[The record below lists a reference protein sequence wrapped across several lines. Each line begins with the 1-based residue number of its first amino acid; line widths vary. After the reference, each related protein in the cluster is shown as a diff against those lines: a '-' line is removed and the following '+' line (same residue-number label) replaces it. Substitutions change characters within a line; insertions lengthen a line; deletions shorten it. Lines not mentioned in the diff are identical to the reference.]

1 MVTLR
6 TLLEEMG
13 KLKASDLH
21 ITAGVAAQMRVDG
34 TLVSSKISGVL
45 TPDLTQR
52 LAYSA
57 LTDEQKKTFE
67 NDHEL
72 DFSFGVK
79 GLARFRGNCFVQRGV
94 VTMVVRMIPFD
105 VTPFEALGLP
115 QAVLK
120 FSSLPRGLVLVT
132 GPTGSGKSTTLASL
146 IDRINTEEA
155 LHIVTIEDPI
165 EFMHVHKK
173 CVINQR
179 EVGSDTMSFSNAL
192 RHVLRQDPDVILLGE
207 MRDRETVETALMIAE
222 TGHLAF
228 ATLHTNSAVESISRI
243 VDMFPANQHDAIY
256 SQLAFVLQGVVT
268 QSLLPRAGGTGR
280 SVAAEV
286 LVCTPA
292 VSALIREGKTHQIYS
307 LIQAGTKHGMQT
319 MNQSLVNLVNR
330 REITFE
336 DAHRRSSD
344 PKEFE
349 GMLGRSDGPM
359 AGKAGSYGEPAISS
373 VSDRSRF

>member
-6 TLLEEMG
+6 TLLEEMS
-13 KLKASDLH
+13 KVRASDLH
-21 ITAGVAAQMRVDG
+21 ITAGVPAQLRVDG
-34 TLVSSKISGVL
+34 SLVASTTSGVL
-45 TPDLTQR
+45 TPDMTQR

-57 LTDEQKKTFE
+57 LTDEQKKIFE

-79 GLARFRGNCFVQRGV
+79 GLARFRGNCFIQRGV
-94 VTMVVRMIPFD
+94 VTMVVRMIPFE
-105 VTPFEALGLP
+105 VTPFESLGLP
-115 QAVLK
+115 PSVLK
-120 FSSLPRGLVLVT
+120 FASLPRGLVLVT
-132 GPTGSGKSTTLASL
+132 GPTGSGKSTTLAAL
-146 IDRINTEEA
+146 IDRINSEES

-165 EFMHVHKK
+165 EFMHVHKR
-173 CVINQR
+173 CVVNQR
-179 EVGSDTMSFSNAL
+179 EVGADTKSFHQAL

-243 VDMFPANQHDAIY
+243 VDMFPANQHDAVY

-268 QSLLPRAGGTGR
+268 QSLLQRAGGSGR
-280 SVAAEV
+280 AVASEV
-286 LVCTPA
+286 LVCTAA

-330 REITFE
+330 REIAYE
-336 DAHRRSSD
+336 DALRRTSD

-359 AGKAGSYGEPAISS
+359 SGKAGSGEYAGTG
-373 VSDRSRF
+373 SDRTRF

>member
-6 TLLEEMG
+6 TLLEEMT
-13 KLKASDLH
+13 KVRASDLH
-21 ITAGVAAQMRVDG
+21 ITAGVAAQLRVDG
-34 TLVSSKISGVL
+34 SLVSSKTSGVL
-45 TPDLTQR
+45 TPDMTQR

-57 LTDEQKKTFE
+57 LTDEQKKIFE

-79 GLARFRGNCFVQRGV
+79 GLARFRGNCFIQRGV
-94 VTMVVRMIPFD
+94 VTMVVRMIPFE

-115 QAVLK
+115 PSVLK
-120 FSSLPRGLVLVT
+120 FADLPRGLVLVT
-132 GPTGSGKSTTLASL
+132 GPTGSGKSTTLAAL
-146 IDRINTEEA
+146 IDRINSDESC
-155 LHIVTIEDPI
+155 HIVTIEDPI
-165 EFMHVHKK
+165 EFMHMHKK
-173 CVINQR
+173 SVINQR
-179 EVGSDTMSFSNAL
+179 EVGSDTKSFGNAL

-243 VDMFPANQHDAIY
+243 VDMFPANQHDAMY

-268 QSLLPRAGGTGR
+268 QSLLPRANGPGR
-280 SVAAEV
+280 AVASEV
-286 LVCTPA
+286 LVCTAA

-330 REITFE
+330 REISYE
-336 DAHRRSSD
+336 DALRRSSD

-349 GMLGRSDGPM
+349 GMLGRSGGPM
-359 AGKAGSYGEPAISS
+359 AGSSSYSGEFTVGSG
-373 VSDRSRF
+373 SDRSRS